1 MFTQWQNKWLVLS
14 TASVTTANLQ
24 INTKTGGQW
33 LVNWGDGNVDVVNS
47 GVYKTHTYSTAYVGN
62 VLVKPQSGGLNNIDG
77 FSTNVGSWN
86 FDLSV
91 FLKVPNM
98 TNQLYISGNSMAI
111 SGNLSSVPSGLTNQL
126 YISGNSMA
134 ISGNLSSVPSGL
146 TNQLVFSG
154 ALMTITGNLSS
165 IPSGL
170 TYRLILSGNSMT
182 ISGNLSGVPSG
193 LTNLLNISGDSMAI
207 SGNLSSVPSGLTNA
221 VILSGNSMTISGN
234 LSSVPS
240 GLTNAVILSGD
251 SMAISGNLS
260 SVPSGLTNQLVFSG
274 ALMNFTG
281 DIKTSAPLATYY
293 YYNTLLST
301 LSYTSGRVWKN
312 MTNVTFALASSHLT
326 VTEVNNM
333 LVDLDASPLV
343 TGAGTIDLRGN
354 NATPTGA
361 GLTAKSSLIAKGKT
375 VYTN

>member
-126 YISGNSMA
+126 
-134 ISGNLSSVPSGL
+134 
-146 TNQLVFSG
+146 
-154 ALMTITGNLSS
+154 
-165 IPSGL
+165 
-170 TYRLILSGNSMT
+170 
-182 ISGNLSGVPSG
+182 
-193 LTNLLNISGDSMAI
+193 
-207 SGNLSSVPSGLTNA
+207 
-221 VILSGNSMTISGN
+221 
-234 LSSVPS
+234 
-240 GLTNAVILSGD
+240 
-251 SMAISGNLS
+251 
-260 SVPSGLTNQLVFSG
+260 VFSG

-293 YYNTLLST
+293 YYYTPLST
-301 LSYTSGRVWKN
+301 ISYTSGRVWKN

>member
-134 ISGNLSSVPSGL
+134 ISGNLSSIPSGL

-154 ALMTITGNLSS
+154 ALMTITG
-165 IPSGL
+165 
-170 TYRLILSGNSMT
+170 
-182 ISGNLSGVPSG
+182 
-193 LTNLLNISGDSMAI
+193 
-207 SGNLSSVPSGLTNA
+207 
-221 VILSGNSMTISGN
+221 
-234 LSSVPS
+234 
-240 GLTNAVILSGD
+240 
-251 SMAISGNLS
+251 
-260 SVPSGLTNQLVFSG
+260 
-274 ALMNFTG
+274 

-293 YYNTLLST
+293 YYYTPLST
-301 LSYTSGRVWKN
+301 ISYTSGRVWKN

>member
-98 TNQLYISGNSMAI
+98 TYQLYISGD
-111 SGNLSSVPSGLTNQL
+111 
-126 YISGNSMA
+126 SMA

-207 SGNLSSVPSGLTNA
+207 SGNLSSVPSGLTYA
-221 VILSGNSMTISGN
+221 VLLSGNSMTISGN

-240 GLTNAVILSGD
+240 GLTYAVLLQG
-251 SMAISGNLS
+251 
-260 SVPSGLTNQLVFSG
+260 T
-274 ALMNFTG
+274 LMNFTG

-293 YYNTLLST
+293 YYYTPLST
-301 LSYTSGRVWKN
+301 ISYTSGRVWKN

>member
-240 GLTNAVILSGD
+240 GLTYAVLLQG
-251 SMAISGNLS
+251 
-260 SVPSGLTNQLVFSG
+260 T
-274 ALMNFTG
+274 LMNFTG

-293 YYNTLLST
+293 YYYTPLST
-301 LSYTSGRVWKN
+301 ISYTSGRVWKN